1 MEEEKKVEVEVKN
14 ETPKFDLKNVDYK
27 KYLPYIGIAIAVILI
42 IIVLAAALGGGP
54 KKAVKKYVSGMSKG
68 NASKVIASMDFVGT
82 EAWSYKY
89 KADDFSKDDYEEFTD
104 KYKELVKEY
113 DKDDIK
119 DAEKSLKKTLDKGFD
134 TIDDDYKSYKVKVD
148 SFKSVKKL
156 GKDLYAVKAKISV
169 VAKPKDKDDD
179 ELDES
184 DIQTFIVYKNK
195 VISGGI

>member
-14 ETPKFDLKNVDYK
+14 EAPKFDLKNVNYK

-54 KKAVKKYVSGMSKG
+54 KKAVKKYVSAMNKR
-68 NASKVIASMDFVGT
+68 NASKVVSSMDFVGT

-104 KYKELVKEY
+104 KYKDLVKEY

-119 DAEKSLKKTLDKGFD
+119 DAEKSLKKTFDKGFD
-134 TIDDDYKSYKVKVD
+134 NIEDDYKSYKVKVD
-148 SFKSVKKL
+148 NFKSVKKL

-184 DIQTFIVYKNK
+184 DITTFIVYKNK
-195 VISGGI
+195 IIYGGI

>member
-14 ETPKFDLKNVDYK
+14 EAPKFDLKNVNYK
-27 KYLPYIGIAIAVILI
+27 KYLPYIGIAIAVILV

-54 KKAVKKYVSGMSKG
+54 KKAVKKYVSAMNKR
-68 NASKVIASMDFVGT
+68 NASKLVDCMDFAGVS
-82 EAWSYKY
+82 AWSYRY
-89 KADDFSKDDYEEFTD
+89 DADDFSNDDYDEFIE
-104 KYKELVKEY
+104 KYKDV

-119 DAEKSLKKTLDKGFD
+119 DAKKSAKKSLDSNFD
-134 TIDDDYKSYKVKVD
+134 DIKEDYKSYKVKVE
-148 SFKSVKKL
+148 SIKSSKKI

-169 VAKPKDKDDD
+169 TAKPKDKDDD

-184 DIQTFIVYKNK
+184 DIVTFVVYKNK

>member
-14 ETPKFDLKNVDYK
+14 EVPKFDLKSVNYK

-42 IIVLAAALGGGP
+42 IIVLVATLGGGP
-54 KKAVKKYVSGMSKG
+54 KKAVKKYVSGMNKK
-68 NASKVIASMDFVGT
+68 NASKIIDSMDFIGT

-104 KYKELVKEY
+104 KYKELLKEY

-119 DAEKSLKKTLDKGFD
+119 DAKKSLKKTLDKGFD
-134 TIDDDYKSYKVKVD
+134 DIEEDYKSYKVKVEN
-148 SFKSVKKL
+148 FKSVKKL
-156 GKDLYAVKAKISV
+156 GKDLYAVKAKVSI

-184 DIQTFIVYKNK
+184 DITTFIVYKNK
-195 VISGGI
+195 IISGSI

>member
-1 MEEEKKVEVEVKN
+1 MEEENKAEVEVKN
-14 ETPKFDLKNVDYK
+14 EAPKFDLKNVNYK
-27 KYLPYIGIAIAVILI
+27 KYLPYIGIAIAVILV

-54 KKAVKKYVSGMSKG
+54 KKAVKKYVGAMNKR
-68 NASKVIASMDFVGT
+68 NASKIIDSMDFVGT

-89 KADDFSKDDYEEFTD
+89 KADDFSKENYEEFTE
-104 KYKELVKEY
+104 KYKDLVKEY

-119 DAEKSLKKTLDKGFD
+119 DAKKSLKKTLDKGFD
-134 TIDDDYKSYKVKVD
+134 SIEDDYKSYKVKVD

-156 GKDLYAVKAKISV
+156 GKDLYAVKAKISLT
-169 VAKPKDKDDD
+169 AKPKDKDDD

-184 DIQTFIVYKNK
+184 DIKTFIVYKNK